1 MCVSRSVMSDS
12 LVTPWTIAH
21 QAPLSMEFS
30 RQEYWSMLP
39 FPSAGDIPDPE
50 TEPGSLALQID
61 ALPSEL
67 LGKPKSEY
75 NSYNLSLVLSCIQNC

>member
-1 MCVSRSVMSDS
+1 MYVSRSVMFDS
-12 LVTPWTIAH
+12 LVTPWIIAH
-21 QAPLSMEFS
+21 QASLSMEFS

-50 TEPGSLALQID
+50 IEPGSLALLID
-61 ALPSEL
+61 VLPSEL

-75 NSYNLSLVLSCIQNC
+75 NSYNLSLVLNCIQNC